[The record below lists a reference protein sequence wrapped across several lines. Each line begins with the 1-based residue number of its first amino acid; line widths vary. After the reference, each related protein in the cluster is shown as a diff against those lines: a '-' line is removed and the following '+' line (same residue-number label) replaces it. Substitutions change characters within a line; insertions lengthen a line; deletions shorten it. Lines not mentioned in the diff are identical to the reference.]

1 MCIRDRDNEIKN
13 WKVANNQAS
22 DAEQDDEV
30 TPEKLLEQLSISQE
44 EEQSQQDAPSQ
55 QDQPK
60 KRRNRQKEKLAKRDA
75 AIAKMK
81 EEAALE
87 ASKQPDLKKM
97 EQESIDQLCELKKLK
112 QFDIQPDGHCL
123 FASILDQLK
132 LRHDPKEL
140 DSDLDVAKLRSL
152 SCNYVQKH
160 RDDFIPYLFDEK
172 SMQMKDIDEYTKAVS
187 YTHLDVYKRQYLANA
202 G

>member
-1 MCIRDRDNEIKN
+1 MESGENLENMEDILARHRKENKDLQNKITGMKKQATKSKRKEVNSKCLDLQDKLKTKQENEIRD
-13 WKVANNQAS
+13 WKIANNEVF
-22 DAEQDDEV
+22 DAEQEDEV
-30 TPEKLLEQLSISQE
+30 TPEKLLEQLSISRDE
-44 EEQSQQDAPSQ
+44 KEQQNVPVQQQ
-55 QDQPK
+55 QQGQTK
-60 KRRNRQKEKLAKRDA
+60 KRRNRQKERLAKRDA

-132 LRHDPKEL
+132 LRHDPK
-140 DSDLDVAKLRSL
+140 
-152 SCNYVQKH
+152 N
-160 RDDFIPYLFDEK
+160 
-172 SMQMKDIDEYTKAVS
+172 
-187 YTHLDVYKRQYLANA
+187 
-202 G
+202 